1 MCEKLSLYHIIVSC
15 VGRSRQISS
24 SVRFAMSIPPR
35 SVTIQPGIAQKS
47 SLYYIHTIFDRHR
60 RATCRKLPLRAHKKR
75 RFHPL
80 SARRE
85 YPPRH
90 TAHTRP
96 QADVKIS
103 EEYSTQKP
111 TDYSTRYS
119 TEYSTGAKLQIAF
132 IFPAK
137 RLHFTLIQPR
147 TKFPF
152 LDIVSFNGT
161 DITLQLLSLTAIDK
175 EQNGRFYY
183 SKSRLLGSQKTL
195 FVNYLF
201 TKLS

>member
-1 MCEKLSLYHIIVSC
+1 M
-15 VGRSRQISS
+15 R
-24 SVRFAMSIPPR
+24 
-35 SVTIQPGIAQKS
+35 
-47 SLYYIHTIFDRHR
+47 
-60 RATCRKLPLRAHKKR
+60 CRKFPLRAHKKR

-96 QADVKIS
+96 QADIKIS

-119 TEYSTGAKLQIAF
+119 TEHSTDAKLQIAF

-137 RLHFTLIQPR
+137 CLHFTRIQPPIE
-147 TKFPF
+147 FPF

-161 DITLQLLSLTAIDK
+161 DITLQLLFMTAIDK

>member
-1 MCEKLSLYHIIVSC
+1 M
-15 VGRSRQISS
+15 
-24 SVRFAMSIPPR
+24 
-35 SVTIQPGIAQKS
+35 
-47 SLYYIHTIFDRHR
+47 
-60 RATCRKLPLRAHKKR
+60 TCRKFPLRAHKKH

-96 QADVKIS
+96 QADIKIS

-119 TEYSTGAKLQIAF
+119 TEYSTDAKLQIAF

-137 RLHFTLIQPR
+137 CLHFTRIQSR
-147 TKFPF
+147 IKFPF

-183 SKSRLLGSQKTL
+183 SKSRLLGLQKTP

-201 TKLS
+201 TKLSLTRIRMRVNWKCTIAEQLVGANFPQKSCIILR

>member
-1 MCEKLSLYHIIVSC
+1 M
-15 VGRSRQISS
+15 
-24 SVRFAMSIPPR
+24 
-35 SVTIQPGIAQKS
+35 
-47 SLYYIHTIFDRHR
+47 
-60 RATCRKLPLRAHKKR
+60 TCRKFPLRAHKKR

-96 QADVKIS
+96 QADIKIS

-111 TDYSTRYS
+111 THYSTRYS

-137 RLHFTLIQPR
+137 RLHFTRIQPR

-183 SKSRLLGSQKTL
+183 SKSRLLGLQKTP